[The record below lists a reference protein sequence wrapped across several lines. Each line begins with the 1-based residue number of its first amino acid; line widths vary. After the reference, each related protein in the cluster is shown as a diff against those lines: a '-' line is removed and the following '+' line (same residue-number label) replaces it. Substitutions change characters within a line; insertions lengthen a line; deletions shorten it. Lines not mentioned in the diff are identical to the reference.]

1 MNELGRRN
9 AHQCLQ
15 LLRIALLVSTAIICR
30 STFAVDTST
39 EVDSKSK
46 STAEPTVQA
55 IFAGDIMLDELP
67 GEAIHNGVDPF
78 DSFAKVLHDADLVVG
93 NLECV
98 VATTGEKIPK
108 PYNFRARPEVIQTL
122 TKHLTAVTVANNHSG
137 DYGKGA
143 LAEEFDLLEKAPLL
157 YFGGG
162 RNFDDAHKPLI
173 YEHNGI
179 KIALLGYDEFK
190 PRSFEAG
197 LDTPG
202 IAWSDDRWV
211 IADFKAAREK
221 YHADL
226 VIPFMHWGW
235 EYEEVSDRQRALA
248 HIMIAAGADA
258 VIGAHPHVRQAI
270 EYIDGK
276 PVFYSLGN
284 FVFNGFDDEE
294 TLTGWAVQI
303 SLDKQGMRN
312 WNTLVAKIDE
322 RGIPHLDGTAESPH
336 GKRGTDVIEDYNP
349 PYPKTLRT
357 PK

>member
-1 MNELGRRN
+1 MNQLRRWN
-9 AHQCLQ
+9 ARQSLR
-15 LLRIALLVSTAIICR
+15 LIRIALLVSTAIICR
-30 STFAVDTST
+30 STIAANSST
-39 EVDSKSK
+39 ESDSKSK

-55 IFAGDIMLDELP
+55 IFVGDIMLDELP

-78 DSFAKVLHDADLVVG
+78 DSFAKVLHDADLAVG

-108 PYNFRARPEVIQTL
+108 PYNFRARPEVIPTL
-122 TKHLTAVTVANNHSG
+122 LKHLTAVTVANNHSG

-143 LAEEFDLLEKAPLL
+143 LAEEFDLLEKARLL

-162 RNFDDAHKPLI
+162 RNFDEAHKPLI

-197 LDTPG
+197 IDTPG
-202 IAWSDDRWV
+202 VAWSDDRWV

-235 EYEEVSDRQRALA
+235 EEEGANDRQRALA
-248 HIMIAAGADA
+248 HLMISAGADV

-270 EYIDGK
+270 EYYHGK
-276 PVFYSLGN
+276 PIFYSLGN
-284 FVFNGFDDEE
+284 FVFNGFNDEE

-303 SLDKQGMRN
+303 SLDKQGMRA
-312 WNTLVAKIDE
+312 WNTLVARIDE
-322 RGIPHLDGTAESPH
+322 RGIPHLDANAKSPH
-336 GKRGTDVIEDYNP
+336 GKRGSDVIEDYDP
-349 PYPKTLRT
+349 PYPKAQPA